1 MTATTAPAPAPSR
14 PKKGFGRVI
23 RDTLVITKRNLLK
36 YVRVPTLLIFS
47 TVQPVMFV
55 LLFAFVFGGAIAI
68 PGVEYLDFLIP
79 GIIVQTTVFGATNTA
94 IGLAEDLG
102 RGMIDRFRSLPMAR
116 SAVLAGR
123 TLADTARNLFVV
135 TLMIGVGY
143 LLGFRFRGGIVAA
156 LTGILVVLLFGYA
169 FSWIF
174 AFVGL
179 KAGDVETAQAAGFV
193 WVFPL
198 VFASSA
204 FVPTQTMPG
213 WLQAFAQNQ
222 PVTAVVDAARALTL
236 GPLAPAVGLDN
247 TAELVLKALGWVALV
262 LVVAIP
268 VGVRQ
273 YRKTI

>member
-1 MTATTAPAPAPSR
+1 MTAETATPPAVAP
-14 PKKGFGRVI
+14 GFTWVV
-23 RDTLVITKRNLLK
+23 RDALAVTKRNVLRNIRNPQF
-36 YVRVPTLLIFS
+36 VVFS
-47 TVQPVMFV
+47 TIQPIMFV

>member
-1 MTATTAPAPAPSR
+1 MTAETATPPAVAP
-14 PKKGFGRVI
+14 GFTWVV
-23 RDTLVITKRNLLK
+23 RDALAVTKRNVLRNIRNPQF
-36 YVRVPTLLIFS
+36 VVFS
-47 TVQPVMFV
+47 TIQPIMFV

-236 GPLAPAVGLDN
+236 GSLAPAVGLDN